1 MTFDE
6 ACQKIISD
14 PKVDGYAK
22 AYAKAGLGM
31 NGRVQQVQALY
42 ILNNLQYWRHPDAKA
57 VRATLKEIG
66 KSAR

>member
-14 PKVDGYAK
+14 PKADGYAK
-22 AYAKAGLGM
+22 TYAKAGVGM
-31 NGRVQQVQALY
+31 TGKEARVQALY

-66 KSAR
+66 NAAR